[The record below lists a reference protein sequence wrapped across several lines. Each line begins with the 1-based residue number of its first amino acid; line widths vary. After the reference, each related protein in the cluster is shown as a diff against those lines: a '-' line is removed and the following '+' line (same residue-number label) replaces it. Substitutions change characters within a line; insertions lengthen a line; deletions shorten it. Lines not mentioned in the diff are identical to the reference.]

1 MNKLKFNEEK
11 ENKGV
16 VRKRISDAINRR
28 KLSIIGMI
36 TGIMLVMMI
45 SFTTTAQVF
54 GPADGVVMKSEEP
67 RVGIMISPSK
77 TAVMAIGIS
86 LSKITT
92 TVPAETTTTA
102 TTTTSLTTSATE
114 ETTESTTTTNL
125 TTTLMEST
133 TTTATVETTVQVNV
147 ENDVIEVDTY
157 NDIPEETSEY
167 IVYKPSTH
175 YVHKNTCRWFNN
187 ECYEI
192 NSTEGIEC
200 KRCSECNPDIE
211 IVTPYVE
218 PAPQTPVV
226 TASGSALDYVTE
238 LEYIYLC
245 NTVGHEYG
253 SDIVSIYDKACVVA
267 TVMNRVR
274 DGGWTNGLPST
285 IYNVLT
291 APYQFNP
298 SYATGYY
305 HSCVTQSCKDA
316 VNYYFAH
323 QNEFPHYT
331 SFWGDGRYNHF
342 S

>member
-16 VRKRISDAINRR
+16 VRKRIADAINRR
-28 KLSIIGMI
+28 KLSLIGI
-36 TGIMLVMMI
+36 LTGIMFIMTI
-45 SFTTTAQVF
+45 SFTTTANVF
-54 GPADGVVMKSEEP
+54 GPTAGVEAEQEEIII
-67 RVGIMISPSK
+67 GELT
-77 TAVMAIGIS
+77 TASILTAGTS
-86 LSKITT
+86 LAKPTT
-92 TVPAETTTTA
+92 TGETTVS
-102 TTTTSLTTSATE
+102 TTTSLTTSTTE

-167 IVYKPSTH
+167 IVYKPSSH

-218 PAPQTPVV
+218 PAPQTPAA
-226 TASGSALDYVTE
+226 TASGSALDYITE